1 MYAPFGA
8 PFGTGRPRAARTGDR
23 RDDGHTG
30 ILNLSLRL
38 PLRALVPAGP
48 DFVDLVQVAQ
58 GPQPAALPVA
68 RVDCAPAQTQPLA
81 EVRGSR
87 KRRRS
92 SVVLYTRP
100 VVGSSQGVKL
110 DDHDDMPR
118 SRPKSRWAEW
128 KWTDAQADG
137 SFLGLTRS
145 AGGVHSTP
153 LPVGL
158 LRRLEKLCVTSGPPS
173 TWQVHIRTAGL
184 RLRLWTPSLSNLKRG
199 PSSLRLRGQKPT
211 QTQGTPT
218 QTWSPS
224 LTLAPA

>member
-1 MYAPFGA
+1 VYAPFGA

-23 RDDGHTG
+23 RDDGHTQAG
-30 ILNLSLRL
+30 SLNVSLRL
-38 PLRALVPAGP
+38 PLRALAPAGP
-48 DFVDLVQVAQ
+48 DFVDSVQVAQ

-68 RVDCAPAQTQPLA
+68 LVDCAPAPTQP

-118 SRPKSRWAEW
+118 SRPKWAEW
-128 KWTDAQADG
+128 KRTDAQADG
-137 SFLGLTRS
+137 SFQGLTRS

-153 LPVGL
+153 LPVGLLLL

-184 RLRLWTPSLSNLKRG
+184 RLRPWTPSKRPGG
-199 PSSLRLRGQKPT
+199 PSSLKLRGQKPT

-218 QTWSPS
+218 RTWSPS